1 MRSAQARR
9 DALRLL
15 VASLA
20 MGASPAAAIS
30 MEPAGPP
37 LTFGVF
43 PFLPALEIGR
53 RFGPVSTALAEMLG
67 RPVALQTKTDFESFR
82 RFLCDGRYDIALM
95 HPFLYADAAGHQDFR
110 LLGRIRE
117 DLAAFIVAGKE
128 DNCKDFRD
136 LCGKVLALPPRLS
149 GVAQLA
155 VHELEEKN
163 LLGPNDVRVEY
174 HRTKSSCIHA
184 VINGTA
190 AACALPGFVLGQL
203 KAFTAIELEPK
214 FHTRTVPGILMVA
227 HERLGDPTLDRLQ
240 EMVLALDGTPAGESL
255 LTSFGWTGFVPA
267 APAEYDIAHLRGL
280 VGG

>member
-1 MRSAQARR
+1 MRSAPARR

-15 VASLA
+15 LASLA
-20 MGASPAAAIS
+20 MGASPAAAIT
-30 MEPAGPP
+30 MEPAEEP

-53 RFGPVSTALAEMLG
+53 RFGPVTTALAQMLG

-117 DLAAFIVAGKE
+117 DLAAFIVAGKA
-128 DNCKDFRD
+128 DRCRDFRD

-155 VHELEEKN
+155 VQELEEQN
-163 LLGPNDVRVEY
+163 LLGGDDVRVEF

-190 AACALPGFVLGQL
+190 AACALPGFVLSQL
-203 KAFTAIELEPK
+203 EAFTSVELEPK
-214 FHTRTVPGILMVA
+214 FHTRAVPGILLAA
-227 HERLGDPTLDRLQ
+227 HARLGEPTLERLRATT
-240 EMVLALDGTPAGESL
+240 LALERIPAGYDL
-255 LTSFGWTGFVPA
+255 LASFGWTGFVPA
-267 APAEYDIAHLRGL
+267 VPAEYDIVNLRGP